1 VKEIPMETQT
11 NRNKLIAGA
20 AIAAIVL
27 GGGGVMLGRTAFA
40 PTAATMPTETGE
52 PGKEEG
58 HGPEG
63 FVVMDA
69 ARAQAAG
76 IVTETVQSGGL
87 GAEILAQGVVA
98 ATPEGEA
105 VLTARADGAVVRI
118 LVRLGDNVQAGQT
131 VALIESRE
139 AATLASDRSAAAAR
153 VTAARAAYV
162 RELKLFKAGVTA
174 RQDLEAAEAVLAEA
188 ESELRRAT
196 NSASASKLSGDG
208 RTLAIVSP
216 ISGRVSKTDAK
227 LGAYV
232 LAGAELFR
240 VSNQNRLQ
248 INASV
253 LAADARRIQ
262 PGDTAV
268 VELLG
273 GETMTAVVRSTTPSL
288 DPESKLATIVLQP
301 QGIAGLTQGQGLRVR
316 IKPRAAPMS
325 IAIAL
330 PEEAVQSFEGRDVV
344 FVRTAKGFQAT
355 NVVTG
360 KRGGGRIE
368 IVDGLKPGDIVATK
382 GAFLLKA
389 ELGKGEAEH

>member
-63 FVVMDA
+63 FVAMDA
-69 ARAQAAG
+69 PRAQAAG

-139 AATLASDRSAAAAR
+139 AATLAADRSAAAVR
-153 VTAARAAYV
+153 VTAARATYV

-232 LAGAELFR
+232 LAGTELFR

-253 LAADARRIQ
+253 LAADVRRIQ

-316 IKPRAAPMS
+316 IKPRSAPMG